1 MVEWFQGELTLSTS
15 NQNGVRRDSEVL
27 VRPSRRIIGGPDKLQ
42 ILAEVDQARATGCMV
57 LAGPHVMDLVHLPCV
72 RLVQDSVMQHQYPGV
87 QPNLS
92 LHLQPQCVVGW
103 LKPVQQKGIRI
114 MRGLNRT
121 NRFGPLSIHRRRI
134 HRCGD
139 KEVDEVFSGDFSLVH
154 SYQK

>member
-1 MVEWFQGELTLSTS
+1 MVEWFQGELTMYTS

-121 NRFGPLSIHRRRI
+121 NRVGPLSIHRRRI

>member
-1 MVEWFQGELTLSTS
+1 MVEWFQGGIDLSTS
-15 NQNGVRRDSEVL
+15 NQNGARRDSEVL

-114 MRGLNRT
+114 MRWLNRT
-121 NRFGPLSIHRRRI
+121 NRFGLLSIHRRRI

>member
-1 MVEWFQGELTLSTS
+1 MVEWFQGGIDLSTS

-87 QPNLS
+87 QPNLKPS
-92 LHLQPQCVVGW
+92 PPPQCVVGW

-121 NRFGPLSIHRRRI
+121 NRVGSLSIHRRRI

-139 KEVDEVFSGDFSLVH
+139 KEVDEVFSGDFSVVH
-154 SYQK
+154 SCQR

>member
-1 MVEWFQGELTLSTS
+1 
-15 NQNGVRRDSEVL
+15 
-27 VRPSRRIIGGPDKLQ
+27 LQ
-42 ILAEVDQARATGCMV
+42 ILAEVDQARASGGMV

-154 SYQK
+154 SCQR

>member
-27 VRPSRRIIGGPDKLQ
+27 VSPSRRIIGDPDKLQ

-121 NRFGPLSIHRRRI
+121 NRVGSLSIHRRRI

-139 KEVDEVFSGDFSLVH
+139 KEVDEVFSGDFSLVY
-154 SYQK
+154 SCQR

>member
-1 MVEWFQGELTLSTS
+1 MVEWFQGELTMSTS

-57 LAGPHVMDLVHLPCV
+57 LAGPHVLDLVHLPCV

-87 QPNLS
+87 QPNLKPS
-92 LHLQPQCVVGW
+92 PPQQCVVGW

-114 MRGLNRT
+114 MRRLNRT

-154 SYQK
+154 SYQR

>member
-1 MVEWFQGELTLSTS
+1 MSKS
-15 NQNGVRRDSEVL
+15 NQSGVSRDPEVL
-27 VRPSRRIIGGPDKLQ
+27 VRPSRRIIGDPDKLQ
-42 ILAEVDQARATGCMV
+42 ILAELDLARASSGGMV

-121 NRFGPLSIHRRRI
+121 NRVGPLSIHRRRI

-139 KEVDEVFSGDFSLVH
+139 QEVDEVFIGDFSLVK
-154 SYQK
+154 SY

>member
-1 MVEWFQGELTLSTS
+1 MVEWFQGELTMSTS

-57 LAGPHVMDLVHLPCV
+57 LAGPHVMDLVHLTCV

-92 LHLQPQCVVGW
+92 LHLHHSASLDGSSRCSRRVYALCEGSTEPT
-103 LKPVQQKGIRI
+103 
-114 MRGLNRT
+114 GLVR
-121 NRFGPLSIHRRRI
+121 
-134 HRCGD
+134 
-139 KEVDEVFSGDFSLVH
+139 
-154 SYQK
+154 

>member
-1 MVEWFQGELTLSTS
+1 MCQQPVRPPELSVVECFQGELTLSTS

-27 VRPSRRIIGGPDKLQ
+27 VSPSRRIIGDPDKLQ

-114 MRGLNRT
+114 MRGWS
-121 NRFGPLSIHRRRI
+121 P
-134 HRCGD
+134 
-139 KEVDEVFSGDFSLVH
+139 
-154 SYQK
+154 

>member
-1 MVEWFQGELTLSTS
+1 MVEWFQGELTMSTS

-121 NRFGPLSIHRRRI
+121 NRVGPLSIHRRRI